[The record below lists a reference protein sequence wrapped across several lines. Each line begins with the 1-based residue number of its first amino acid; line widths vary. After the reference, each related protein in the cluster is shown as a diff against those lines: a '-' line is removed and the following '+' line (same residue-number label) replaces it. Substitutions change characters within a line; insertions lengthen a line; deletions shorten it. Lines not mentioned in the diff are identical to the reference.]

1 MTPCPTTNAAE
12 CANWNVAMLDNRLF
26 ARSSNKYEHP
36 ITVPYTQTYI
46 DSTISVY
53 IENNLLR
60 FDPQGETGLSW
71 LHFLSAGGW
80 PPTWFWTYYDN
91 GMGISFQ
98 LFVGDVWTVTY
109 GTTGFAEKFQ
119 WQGADKPPALRWK
132 RVPNT
137 LTYKGQR
144 YSPPPPVPAK
154 PITGAAEGKNNW
166 NNGSNI
172 QFVLNP
178 TTCWAAAEV
187 TVSLGGDVVTGFG
200 FGDMQCP

>member
-1 MTPCPTTNAAE
+1 MNGQRKLLIAAVLAISGAAHAQTNTGSILCASCNSEGDLANAAYDWGVNHPSTALTVLAVVSQSVPITGYFRVRLVKEPGAPPYIEVDDVTPNAQAAGMTPCPTTNAAE

-80 PPTWFWTYYDN
+80 PPT
-91 GMGISFQ
+91 
-98 LFVGDVWTVTY
+98 
-109 GTTGFAEKFQ
+109 
-119 WQGADKPPALRWK
+119 
-132 RVPNT
+132 
-137 LTYKGQR
+137 
-144 YSPPPPVPAK
+144 
-154 PITGAAEGKNNW
+154 
-166 NNGSNI
+166 
-172 QFVLNP
+172 
-178 TTCWAAAEV
+178 
-187 TVSLGGDVVTGFG
+187 
-200 FGDMQCP
+200 